1 MPLPLEEAD
10 SQAPKKSATN
20 SQVTDL
26 DAKASLEGSSSR
38 GSTQTASVARPSED
52 RSRNK
57 GSSETLSLKL
67 QIENGVAGDSQGPP
81 TLEPAGKF
89 EKSRRAGGLRP
100 RLETHNDEKEATRRA
115 FAESALRRFKV
126 KLEGLSEQGA
136 KTPAE
141 GRRVVTLSVEEQVE
155 KLLQQASS
163 VDSLAQMY
171 EGWTPWI

>member
-1 MPLPLEEAD
+1 MPLPLEEAE
-10 SQAPKKSATN
+10 SQVPKKSANN
-20 SQVTDL
+20 SQVTEL
-26 DAKASLEGSSSR
+26 DAR
-38 GSTQTASVARPSED
+38 GSTQPVSVARPPED
-52 RSRNK
+52 RYRNK

-67 QIENGVAGDSQGPP
+67 HIENEAASSQGTPA
-81 TLEPAGKF
+81 LEQP
-89 EKSRRAGGLRP
+89 EKLGRGRGAGGLRP
-100 RLETHNDEKEATRRA
+100 RPENRNDEKEATRKG

-136 KTPAE
+136 KTPDG

-163 VDSLAQMY
+163 IDSLAQMY